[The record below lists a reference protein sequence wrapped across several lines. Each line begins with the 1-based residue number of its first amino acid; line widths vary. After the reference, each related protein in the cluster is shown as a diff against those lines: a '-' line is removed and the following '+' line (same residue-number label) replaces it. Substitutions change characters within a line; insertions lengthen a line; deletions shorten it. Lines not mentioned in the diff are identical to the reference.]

1 MKPPQEAV
9 DHQSLTAFWLFNH
22 LKREGVKAA
31 DEVVIVPG
39 GAWTAEGGPLRPGL
53 EELWQHLVD
62 YGVRAIIANDVYA
75 AAPRLPPVSAL
86 HLDHPLTRTL
96 FARFAGPTP
105 RGATLARPSPSRSSA
120 PW

>member
-1 MKPPQEAV
+1 M
-9 DHQSLTAFWLFNH
+9 LTTFWFFEH
-22 LKREGVKAA
+22 LKREGLNAG
-31 DEVVIVPG
+31 DEVVIFAG

-53 EELWQHLVD
+53 EALWQYLVD
-62 YGVRAIIANDVYA
+62 YGVHAIIADDVYA